1 MSNELIAILGVFGK
15 YRIEYDIAEKIIII
29 NNPINTRDFYAFVRY
44 VKGLKDKINDIR
56 VVDKNNIWKR
66 GM

>member
-1 MSNELIAILGVFGK
+1 MSNELITILGVFGK

-29 NNPINTRDFYAFVRY
+29 KNPIHPRDFYFFVKY